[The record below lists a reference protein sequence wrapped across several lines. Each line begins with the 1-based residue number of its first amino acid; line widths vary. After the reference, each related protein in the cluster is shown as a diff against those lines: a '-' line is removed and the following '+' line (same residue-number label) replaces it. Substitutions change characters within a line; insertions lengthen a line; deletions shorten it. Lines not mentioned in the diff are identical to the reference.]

1 MSRFANPGELRTPVA
16 FKKISRTVNAN
27 GFPVETET
35 AVLGGPVYCKWV
47 NAHGTEVWEHQSL
60 QVRDRATLT
69 MRYSPALT
77 DETLLVYREGDDR
90 PFEIVSCDNV
100 QNRSEWLEVTV
111 QRKVTAR

>member
-1 MSRFANPGELRTPVA
+1 MSRFANPGELRTPVI
-16 FKKISRTVNAN
+16 FKKVSRTVNAN
-27 GFPVETET
+27 GFPAETE
-35 AVLGGPVYCKWV
+35 APVLGGSVYCKWV

-69 MRYSPALT
+69 LRYDAALD
-77 DETLLVYREGDDR
+77 DETLLVYREGSGV

-100 QNRSEWLEVTV
+100 QNRGEWLEVTV